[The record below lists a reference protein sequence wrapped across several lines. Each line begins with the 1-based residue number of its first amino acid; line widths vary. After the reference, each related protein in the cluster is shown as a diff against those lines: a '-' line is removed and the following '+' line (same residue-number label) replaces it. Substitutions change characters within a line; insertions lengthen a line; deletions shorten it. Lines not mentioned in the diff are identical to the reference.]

1 MTVDVEN
8 LHAVTQLKDQ
18 NPTVLEYS
26 RNLSNA
32 VYESVKRVTSWGAY
46 YYTSD
51 NSYYPVPQHGLQLKE
66 APKLGHLCPSAQVRL
81 SVEEKERMRTWA
93 NENSKAVRQKTVRQ
107 ETTKYKAGT
116 LPLNLYQTS
125 NMPQEKVQFV
135 PVGDND
141 TRQEQADDDH
151 DTQDEFIMDFDPE
164 TEKRR
169 T

>member
-1 MTVDVEN
+1 MDVEN

-32 VYESVKRVTSWGAY
+32 VYESVKRVTSWEAY

-93 NENSKAVRQKTVRQ
+93 
-107 ETTKYKAGT
+107 KYEVGT

-125 NMPQEKVQFV
+125 NMPQEKVLFV